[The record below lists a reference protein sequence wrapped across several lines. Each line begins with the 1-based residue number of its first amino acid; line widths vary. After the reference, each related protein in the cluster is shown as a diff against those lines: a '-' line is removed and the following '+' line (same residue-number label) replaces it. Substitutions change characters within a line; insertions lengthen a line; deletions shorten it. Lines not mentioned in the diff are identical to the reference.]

1 MRVRITLVAP
11 LKVVENEIEIELPEG
26 SCLKDA
32 VDKLIQVHGRQF
44 AECVYQNDGITPYFY
59 FWVNGSHADYET
71 VLKDGQEIVIVPPI
85 GGG

>member
-44 AECVYQNDGITPYFY
+44 AECVYQNDGSTPYVY